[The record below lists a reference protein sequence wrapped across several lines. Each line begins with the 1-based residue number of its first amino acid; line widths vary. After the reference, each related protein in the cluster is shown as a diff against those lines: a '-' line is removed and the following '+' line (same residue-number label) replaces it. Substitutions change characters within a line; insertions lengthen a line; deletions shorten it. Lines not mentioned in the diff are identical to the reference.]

1 MKSNATIWVVG
12 SLNADLVQMVDRMPE
27 PGETLM
33 GDELRTYPGGKG
45 ANQAYAAAKLGGT
58 VRMIGNVGKDELGG
72 ILLQSLRTEG
82 VDVSGTHRVDASTGA
97 ASILV
102 MPDGENAIVISPG
115 ANGQLTPEDVR
126 ARMGGIEEGD
136 FLLCQLETPVETV
149 SEALQLAKRAG
160 ATTILDPAPASEFTP
175 ELLASVSIVTP
186 NETESQSM
194 LEMVTTPIANQE
206 SYHDMATRLRKM
218 GAEVVLLKL
227 GDAGCFLD
235 NGSIADLY
243 TGHSVTAV
251 DTTAA
256 GDIFNGALA
265 VRLAAGGVMEDAIHF
280 ANASAGLSVTRP
292 GAQTSVPDLDE
303 VENIIVNGQ

>member
-1 MKSNATIWVVG
+1 MKSTATIWVVG
-12 SLNADLVQMVDRMPE
+12 SLNADLVQTVDRLPE
-27 PGETLM
+27 LGETLM

-45 ANQAYAAAKLGGT
+45 ANQAYAAAKLGGA

-72 ILLQSLRTEG
+72 MLLESLATVG

-115 ANGQLTPEDVR
+115 ANGRLTPEDVCV
-126 ARMGGIEEGD
+126 RMADIQKGD

-149 SEALQLAKRAG
+149 AEALVMARNVG
-160 ATTILDPAPASEFTP
+160 ATTILDPAPAAAFKAD
-175 ELLASVSIVTP
+175 LLAKVSIVTP
-186 NETESQSM
+186 NETECQSM
-194 LEMVTTPIANQE
+194 LGLVTTPIADQE
-206 SYHDMATRLRKM
+206 TYHHMATRLRTM
-218 GAEVVLLKL
+218 GAEVVVLKL

-235 NGSIADLY
+235 DGTSADIY

-265 VRLAAGGVMEDAIHF
+265 VRLAAGDAMEDAIQF
-280 ANASAGLSVTRP
+280 ANAAAGLSVTRP
-292 GAQTSVPDLDE
+292 GAQTSVPDIEE
-303 VENIIVNGQ
+303 VLKHITNKH